1 LLQGGDCAE
10 AFKDCTA
17 DVITSR
23 LKIMLQMT
31 LVLTYGLNTRVVRVG
46 RFAGQYAK
54 PRSSP
59 TETRNG
65 QTLHSYRGDIING
78 PAFEP
83 ETRRPDPQRLIQ
95 AYHTS
100 SATLNLVRALSEG
113 GFADLHHPEYWD
125 LDFMQE
131 SPLAEEYHAIVDAI
145 EDSLSFMEAV
155 TNRPA
160 DNLQRA
166 PFYTSHEALHL
177 PYEEAMTR
185 TVPHQPGAFNLG
197 THLPWIGKRT
207 GHPDEAHVEY
217 MRGIVNPL
225 GLKVGPTMTSTRLK
239 RLVRI
244 LDPEDEPGRLTL
256 ITRLGADEVENRLP
270 MLIDAVRSIGHS
282 VLWCCD
288 PMHGNTEKTDSGF
301 KTRRFDNIMAELNQ
315 TLEIHARDG
324 SHLGG
329 VHFELTGEN
338 VTECIGG
345 ARGLNEADLEQAY
358 KSPVDPRLNYEQSLE
373 VAFSIVRKYRQM
385 NGPARR

>member
-1 LLQGGDCAE
+1 
-10 AFKDCTA
+10 
-17 DVITSR
+17 
-23 LKIMLQMT
+23 
-31 LVLTYGLNTRVVRVG
+31 
-46 RFAGQYAK
+46 
-54 PRSSP
+54 
-59 TETRNG
+59 
-65 QTLHSYRGDIING
+65 
-78 PAFEP
+78 
-83 ETRRPDPQRLIQ
+83 
-95 AYHTS
+95 
-100 SATLNLVRALSEG
+100 
-113 GFADLHHPEYWD
+113 
-125 LDFMQE
+125 
-131 SPLAEEYHAIVDAI
+131 
-145 EDSLSFMEAV
+145 
-155 TNRPA
+155 
-160 DNLQRA
+160 
-166 PFYTSHEALHL
+166 
-177 PYEEAMTR
+177 
-185 TVPHQPGAFNLG
+185 
-197 THLPWIGKRT
+197 
-207 GHPDEAHVEY
+207 
-217 MRGIVNPL
+217 
-225 GLKVGPTMTSTRLK
+225 MTSTRLK

-358 KSPVDPRLNYEQSLE
+358 KSHVDPRLNYEQSLE